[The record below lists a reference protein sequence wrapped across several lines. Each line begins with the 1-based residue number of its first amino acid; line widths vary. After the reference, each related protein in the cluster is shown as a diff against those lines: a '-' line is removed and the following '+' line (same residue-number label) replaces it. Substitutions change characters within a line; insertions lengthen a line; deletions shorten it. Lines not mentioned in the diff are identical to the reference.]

1 MKKEANIQRMAE
13 KQKEAKLAVCA
24 ILYLRIS
31 FMHSFVLLFI
41 ACCHIC
47 VMKAKQVVISLHV
60 AYLRQDWLLTIDKML
75 NVLLIMLM
83 SMSDIKRLP
92 GSPHHCVLESCT
104 EARPPHPPLPV

>member
-1 MKKEANIQRMAE
+1 MCSYFHIIKIAGCLREAQMKKEANIQRMAE

-47 VMKAKQVVISLHV
+47 VMKAKQVVILHV
-60 AYLRQDWLLTIDKML
+60 ASLRQDWL
-75 NVLLIMLM
+75 
-83 SMSDIKRLP
+83 
-92 GSPHHCVLESCT
+92 
-104 EARPPHPPLPV
+104 